1 MSKEPGVDTFMKQK
15 YRDMINLFK
24 KPWKEED
31 DNDICDIIGL
41 YINEECHDF
50 DIKIQH
56 MVGFKT
62 FCNTQV
68 SLYFCADI
76 LKLNYQ
82 L

>member
-1 MSKEPGVDTFMKQK
+1 MSKEPGVATFMKQK

-24 KPWKEED
+24 KTWKEED
-31 DNDICDIIGL
+31 DIDICDLIRL
-41 YINEECHDF
+41 YINECQDF
-50 DIKIQH
+50 DIVIQH

>member
-1 MSKEPGVDTFMKQK
+1 MKQK

-24 KPWKEED
+24 KTWKEED
-31 DNDICDIIGL
+31 DKDICDLIRL
-41 YINEECHDF
+41 YINECQDF
-50 DIKIQH
+50 DIDIQH